1 MKNTYRHTH
10 TLLHTTHT
18 HTHTHTHVHIYIILS
33 ANPSKR
39 QPKYNLPKAAQAQV
53 QFDDKATYPDNRKG
67 NKFAGIDVFFQGVN
81 VQNTKSRIPL
91 PYTSIDETLYLY
103 DGRKTINAIF

>member
-1 MKNTYRHTH
+1 MYIYIY
-10 TLLHTTHT
+10 
-18 HTHTHTHVHIYIILS
+18 IYIIYIIS

-81 VQNTKSRIPL
+81 VQNTKNRIPL